1 MEHELQR
8 NLASRELPPVE
19 QQARNSCCPTE
30 QAIPQ
35 DRVYVPFRSPCD
47 PCPPLPYSVYVV
59 PINQFITFQ
68 PPNLPQFPPE
78 QALRCGTLWPA
89 LYSPYHSRRTQRGEG
104 EL

>member
-1 MEHELQR
+1 M
-8 NLASRELPPVE
+8 
-19 QQARNSCCPTE
+19 
-30 QAIPQ
+30 PQ